1 MLEGLNLVTWSRL
14 KRSKLSRQMW
24 HLQKLF
30 FRSDTS
36 RSGVENL
43 PFSRD
48 AWFHWRA
55 HYYEPAER
63 LGKWR
68 GGGPSFLPWGGPSFL
83 PRGGPGAPAKCPQT
97 YFQDHCHRIPFS

>member
-68 GGGPSFLPWGGPSFL
+68 GGVPASSPGGGPSFL